1 MSERLYLQT
10 AVGKRE
16 EKKNTHKKTFL
27 RILSFTFYET
37 VLRKDVM
44 LWETNHTAKTQLL
57 K

>member
-44 LWETNHTAKTQLL
+44 LWETNHTAKT
-57 K
+57 

>member
-16 EKKNTHKKTFL
+16 EKRTQKQKTFL
-27 RILSFTFYET
+27 CILSFTFYET

-44 LWETNHTAKTQLL
+44 LWETDRTAKT
-57 K
+57 